1 MHRPQER
8 DPVALFEFA
17 LGERDW
23 LLANLIAQALD
34 DTGAG
39 SRGPLE
45 LAAEQIGGTG
55 TLQEVAGM
63 ARIAR
68 MLGIDR

>member
-23 LLANLIAQALD
+23 LLAHLIAQALN
-34 DTGAG
+34 GAEVG
-39 SRGPLE
+39 SRGRLE
-45 LAAEQIGGTG
+45 LAAERVGGTG
-55 TLQEVAGM
+55 TLQDVAGM

>member
-17 LGERDW
+17 LGECDW
-23 LLANLIAQALD
+23 LLAHLIAQALNGA
-34 DTGAG
+34 GAG
-39 SRGPLE
+39 SRGRLE
-45 LAAEQIGGTG
+45 VAAERIGGTG
-55 TLQEVAGM
+55 KLEEVAGM